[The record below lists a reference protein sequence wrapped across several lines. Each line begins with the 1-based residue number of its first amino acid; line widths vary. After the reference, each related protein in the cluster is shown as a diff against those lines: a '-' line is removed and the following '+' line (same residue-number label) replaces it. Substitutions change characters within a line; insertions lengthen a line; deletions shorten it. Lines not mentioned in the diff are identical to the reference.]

1 MSGFRGTVP
10 MNWFKSFNAVA
21 IVGLAIGYAYSQV
34 GTSQQIQP
42 SSCPL
47 HHQVF
52 PSNCD
57 GSMYAAWAEHSED
70 MEQRIVV
77 GAGEMKKAGADPSPY
92 GKWKVSTEHSET
104 ELGL

>member
-1 MSGFRGTVP
+1 MSGFRSTVP

-42 SSCPL
+42 SACPL
-47 HHQVF
+47 HQVF

-57 GSMYAAWAEHSED
+57 GSVYAARAEHSED

-77 GAGEMKKAGADPSPY
+77 GAAEMDKAGANPSPY
-92 GKWKVSTEHSET
+92 GKWKVSIEQSHT